1 MRRFPILF
9 VLLAGVFITYRTY
22 ILYISVFVAAFVMLR
37 LTLIPYQA
45 MRTSV
50 VNHRLSQSNHILLH
64 ATCLD
69 TT

>member
-1 MRRFPILF
+1 MRRFPIFF
-9 VLLAGVFITYRTY
+9 VLMVGVVITYRTFV
-22 ILYISVFVAAFVMLR
+22 LYAVSIIAVIVMLR
-37 LTLIPYQA
+37 LTLRLYQA

-50 VNHRLSQSNHILLH
+50 VNRRLSQSNHILLH